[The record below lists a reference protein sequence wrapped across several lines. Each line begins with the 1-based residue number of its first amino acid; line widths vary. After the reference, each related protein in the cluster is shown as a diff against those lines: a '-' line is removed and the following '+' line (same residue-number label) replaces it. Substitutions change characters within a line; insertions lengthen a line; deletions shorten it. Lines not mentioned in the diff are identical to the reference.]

1 MLMDNK
7 KTVSKILEASN
18 YLSLPNMSEFV
29 KAYIEKLVYNI
40 SMYVDADF
48 SLGSV
53 EILTNFT
60 GKSELSQAI
69 TGVPSAYSCIDG
81 KEDALVTF
89 AEHYSH
95 LGIKSFDVLAREAI
109 LDFLNLHNG
118 LFVVMLSKN
127 NICELS
133 LDAPKQNGNFSIDL
147 AQYKSITVIPVMFEY
162 GTVKFFL
169 CEL

>member
-1 MLMDNK
+1 MDNNNNF
-7 KTVSKILEASN
+7 SKILEASN
-18 YLSLPNMSEFV
+18 YSKLPNMSEFV
-29 KAYIEKLVYNI
+29 RTYIEKLVYNI

-48 SLGSV
+48 TLGSV
-53 EILTNFT
+53 EILNDFS
-60 GKSELSQAI
+60 GKCELSQAI
-69 TGVPSAYSCIDG
+69 TGVPSAYSCVDG

-95 LGIKSFDVLAREAI
+95 LGIKSFDMLAREAI

-133 LDAPKQNGNFSIDL
+133 LDAPKQSENLSLDL
-147 AQYKSITVIPVMFEY
+147 SKYKSITVIPVMFSY

-169 CEL
+169 CEM

>member
-1 MLMDNK
+1 MENN

-18 YLSLPNMSEFV
+18 YASLTGMSDFV
-29 KAYIEKLVYNI
+29 RTYIEKLVYNI
-40 SMYVDADF
+40 NMYVDQDF
-48 SLGSV
+48 SLGSI
-53 EILTNFT
+53 EILSDFS
-60 GKSELSQAI
+60 GRCELSQGI
-69 TGVPSAYSCIDG
+69 TGVPSAYSCVDG
-81 KEDALVTF
+81 KEDALTAF

-95 LGIKSFDVLAREAI
+95 LGIKSFDMLAREAI

-133 LDAPKQNGNFSIDL
+133 LDAPKQDGKFSIDL
-147 AQYKSITVIPVMFEY
+147 AQYKTITVIPVMFSY

>member
-1 MLMDNK
+1 MDNNK
-7 KTVSKILEASN
+7 ACAKILEASN
-18 YLSLPNMSEFV
+18 FASLTNMSDFV
-29 KAYIEKLVYNI
+29 RTYIEKLVYNI
-40 SMYVDADF
+40 TMYVENEFTLGSIEILSDF
-48 SLGSV
+48 S
-53 EILTNFT
+53 
-60 GKSELSQAI
+60 GKCELSQAI
-69 TGVPSAYSCIDG
+69 TGVPSAYSCVDG
-81 KEDALVTF
+81 KEDALTTF

-95 LGIKSFDVLAREAI
+95 LGITKFDMLAREAI

-133 LDAPKQNGNFSIDL
+133 LDAPKQDGKFSIDL
-147 AQYKSITVIPVMFEY
+147 AQYKTITVIPVMFSY

>member
-1 MLMDNK
+1 MDNNK
-7 KTVSKILEASN
+7 SCARILEASN
-18 YLSLPNMSEFV
+18 YLSVPNMSDFV
-29 KAYIEKLVYNI
+29 KTYIEKLVYNI
-40 SMYVDADF
+40 SMYVDSDF

-53 EILTNFT
+53 EILTDYS
-60 GKSELSQAI
+60 GKIELSQAI
-69 TGVPSAYSCIDG
+69 TGVPSAYSCVEG
-81 KEDALVTF
+81 KEDVLVTF

-95 LGIKSFDVLAREAI
+95 LGVKSFDVLAKEAI

-133 LDAPKQNGNFSIDL
+133 LDAPKQNGNYSLDL
-147 AQYKSITVIPVMFEY
+147 AQYKSITVIPVMFSY

-169 CEL
+169 CET

>member
-1 MLMDNK
+1 MDNK
-7 KTVSKILEASN
+7 KSVSKILEASN
-18 YLSLPNMSEFV
+18 YNSIPDLSEFV
-29 KAYIEKLVYNI
+29 RTYIEKLVYNI
-40 SMYVDADF
+40 SLYVDQDF
-48 SLGSV
+48 SLGSIEV
-53 EILTNFT
+53 LTDFT
-60 GKSELSQAI
+60 GRCELSQAI
-69 TGVPSAYSCIDG
+69 TGVPSAYSCVEG
-81 KEDALVTF
+81 REEALGGF

-133 LDAPKQNGNFSIDL
+133 LDAPKQNGNFSLDL
-147 AQYKSITVIPVMFEY
+147 ALYKSITVIPVMFSY

-169 CEL
+169 CEAS

>member
-1 MLMDNK
+1 MDKNK
-7 KTVSKILEASN
+7 SYSKILEASN
-18 YLSLPNMSEFV
+18 YLSLTNMSDFV
-29 KAYIEKLVYNI
+29 RTYIEKLVYNI
-40 SMYVDADF
+40 SMYVDQDF
-48 SLGSV
+48 SLGNI
-53 EILTNFT
+53 EILNGFS
-60 GKSELSQAI
+60 GKVELSQAI
-69 TGVPSAYSCIDG
+69 TGIPSAFSCVDG
-81 KEDALVTF
+81 KEDALVNF
-89 AEHYSH
+89 AERYSH
-95 LGIKSFDVLAREAI
+95 LGIKKFDVLAREAI

-147 AQYKSITVIPVMFEY
+147 AQYKSITVIPVIFSY

>member
-1 MLMDNK
+1 MLMDN
-7 KTVSKILEASN
+7 TGAFSKIIESSN
-18 YLSLPNMSEFV
+18 INSLTNMSDFV
-29 KAYIEKLVYNI
+29 RAYIEKLVYNI
-40 SMYVDADF
+40 SMYVDSDF
-48 SLGSV
+48 SLGSI
-53 EILTNFT
+53 EILSDFS
-60 GKSELSQAI
+60 GKCELSQQI

-81 KEDALVTF
+81 KEDALVNF

-95 LGIKSFDVLAREAI
+95 LGIRSFDMLAREAI

-133 LDAPKQNGNFSIDL
+133 LDAPKQSGNFSIDL
-147 AQYKSITVIPVMFEY
+147 AQYRTITVIPVMFKY

-169 CEL
+169 CEN

>member
-1 MLMDNK
+1 MDNK
-7 KTVSKILEASN
+7 KTCSKILEASN

-29 KAYIEKLVYNI
+29 KTYIEKLVYNI
-40 SMYVDADF
+40 CMYVDADF
-48 SLGSV
+48 SLGSI
-53 EILTNFT
+53 EILNDFS
-60 GKSELSQAI
+60 GKCELSQAI
-69 TGVPSAYSCIDG
+69 TGVPSAYSCVEGND
-81 KEDALVTF
+81 DALVRF

-95 LGIKSFDVLAREAI
+95 LGIKTFDVLAREAI

-133 LDAPKQNGNFSIDL
+133 LDAPRQSGHFSLDL
-147 AQYKSITVIPVMFEY
+147 AQYKTITVIPVIFGY

-169 CEL
+169 CET

>member
-1 MLMDNK
+1 MDNK
-7 KTVSKILEASN
+7 KTVSRILETSN
-18 YLSLPNMSEFV
+18 YLKLDNMSEFV
-29 KAYIEKLVYNI
+29 KTYIEKLVYNI
-40 SMYVDADF
+40 SMYVDPDF
-48 SLGSV
+48 SLGKI
-53 EILTNFT
+53 EIVSGFS
-60 GKSELSQAI
+60 GKVELSQAI
-69 TGVPSAYSCIDG
+69 TGVPSAYSCVEGSD
-81 KEDALVTF
+81 DALMTF

-133 LDAPKQNGNFSIDL
+133 LDAPRQNGNFSMDL
-147 AQYKSITVIPVMFEY
+147 SQYKSITVIPVKFDY